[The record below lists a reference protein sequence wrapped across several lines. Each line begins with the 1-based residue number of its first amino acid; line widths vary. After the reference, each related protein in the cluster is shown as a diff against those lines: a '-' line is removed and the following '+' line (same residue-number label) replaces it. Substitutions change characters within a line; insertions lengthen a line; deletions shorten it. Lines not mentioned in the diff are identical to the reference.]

1 MAQHTPGPWRVFT
14 TPDNSKVIGIGER
27 TGDGIAD
34 CGFGV
39 WRGGSEE
46 ARANAQ
52 LMAAAPD
59 MLAALKGVQPNAEEA
74 IADASADLQEGSD
87 NAGLRWIIARWQAV
101 LDAIAK
107 AEGRQ

>member
-14 TPDNSKVIGIGER
+14 TPDNTKIIGIGDRDGE
-27 TGDGIAD
+27 GIAD

-46 ARANAQ
+46 ARANAL

-59 MLAALKGVQPNAEEA
+59 LLVALKWFIDDIDGTHTVMVDFDRNVERARKALARAEA
-74 IADASADLQEGSD
+74 QS
-87 NAGLRWIIARWQAV
+87 
-101 LDAIAK
+101 
-107 AEGRQ
+107 